1 MFSKSSMKEEDIKN
15 LIYTVKKEFQQE
27 INALND
33 RISNLERKN
42 QHLEEYNN
50 NLNTFIQHHF
60 ERLDRKTDEN
70 HTYILNMW
78 NPFMQSTIEKVK
90 DDLIKSINDNKKDD
104 VELSKKVDKLTG
116 QVNSITEYDDR
127 NIMTKVNELSKQINN
142 NTQYDDIKLKVDTLA
157 IQISSLNKMVVDE
170 GFVNIALICG
180 SNGSLNF
187 IPIKKNIEVFD
198 LFDKDIF
205 FYGAFFNQK
214 IAYSGTH
221 NVCFNPKHLNLFPN
235 LKKINLTKM
244 LNTYFNPLESPTF
257 CSSVNFMLNNIV
269 DKDYIYDLTI
279 NNHQF
284 LKIDLNNPN
293 NRTVFKENE
302 RIRNI
307 QIDILKNYIKTNF
320 PHIEII

>member
-1 MFSKSSMKEEDIKN
+1 MFSKSSMKEDDIKS
-15 LIYTVKKEFQQE
+15 LIYAVKKEFQQE

-104 VELSKKVDKLTG
+104 IELSKKVDKLTV
-116 QVNSITEYDDR
+116 QVSD
-127 NIMTKVNELSKQINN
+127 
-142 NTQYDDIKLKVDTLA
+142 
-157 IQISSLNKMVVDE
+157 LNKMVIDE
-170 GFVNIALICG
+170 GFVDIVFKYG
-180 SNGSLNF
+180 VHGSLNF

-205 FYGAFFNQK
+205 FYGAFFNGRLG
-214 IAYSGTH
+214 SGGIH
-221 NVCFNPKHLNLFPN
+221 SVYLNPIHLNLFPN

-244 LNTYFNPLESPTF
+244 LNTYFSINAY
-257 CSSVNFMLNNIV
+257 CSETYIQSVNFMLNDIV
-269 DKDYIYDLTI
+269 DKDYIYDLIIDNCNYHTKDWRCPLYI
-279 NNHQF
+279 QGFNDA
-284 LKIDLNNPN
+284 KIL
-293 NRTVFKENE
+293 
-302 RIRNI
+302 RNK
-307 QIDILKNYIKTNF
+307 QIDILKKYIETNF